1 MKPLLFASRLA
12 FICNLL
18 FILCIIIQRT
28 SNFIGNKELSAI
40 VILLGWM
47 VAPFQNLLVN
57 IWYGVILLNKKN
69 NRLPVWLS
77 LLNLIFLFIQLIV
90 YFMLPL

>member
-18 FILCIIIQRT
+18 FLLCILIQRT
-28 SNFIGNKELSAI
+28 TNFIGDKEVTAM

-57 IWYGVILLNKKN
+57 CWYGILLLNKSDK
-69 NRLPVWLS
+69 RLPIWLW
-77 LLNLIFLFIQLIV
+77 LVNLTFLFIQFII
-90 YFMLPL
+90 YFILPL